1 MGKALSVD
9 LRVRAVE
16 AIGAGMSRR
25 AATVRNTNLWPSII
39 GGSPKVN
46 GKASVSYQVLW
57 SLT

>member
-25 AATVRNTNLWPSII
+25 AATVRNTNL
-39 GGSPKVN
+39 
-46 GKASVSYQVLW
+46 
-57 SLT
+57 